1 VAIEMLPGA
10 VRTKHTFSG
19 VESTLPAD
27 TVVLAFGGKA
37 NDTLFHELAGKVPD
51 LKLIGDANSP
61 RRIHDALLEGT
72 RVARAI

>member
-1 VAIEMLPGA
+1 M
-10 VRTKHTFSG
+10 
-19 VESTLPAD
+19 
-27 TVVLAFGGKA
+27 VLAFGGKA